1 MLDDR
6 VRGGVPVTELTVVG
20 KRKGYT
26 SRQKVTAV
34 IAAEMTTQAGGCRT
48 GGHPTQDARL
58 LVPMTRSS
66 PSIARKCARR
76 LGPEGIALA
85 HNVLSEIRRRLPEFE
100 PRDLSTLY
108 GILIDKAQLV
118 TGQATSRSE
127 TRAITDGMNDH
138 ETAALRKI
146 IDEVVAASEVVA

>member
-1 MLDDR
+1 M
-6 VRGGVPVTELTVVG
+6 TELTVVG
-20 KRKGYT
+20 KRKRYT
-26 SRQKVTAV
+26 RRQKVTAV
-34 IAAEMTTQAGGCRT
+34 IAAEMTTQAAAAEQAGI
-48 GGHPTQDARL
+48 P
-58 LVPMTRSS
+58 
-66 PSIARKCARR
+66 RKTLAYWFDDPEFAVYRQKVR
-76 LGPEGIALA
+76 EELGPEGIALA